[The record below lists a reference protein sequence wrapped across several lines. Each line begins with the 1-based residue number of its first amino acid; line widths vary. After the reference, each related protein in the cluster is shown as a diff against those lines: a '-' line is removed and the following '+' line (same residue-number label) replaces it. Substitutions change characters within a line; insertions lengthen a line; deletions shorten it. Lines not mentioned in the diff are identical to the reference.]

1 MSTNRLVLLAAALLF
16 LMPARFAVNARE
28 AQAAVRHTYQVIE
41 AQWRLQD
48 SVQTAE
54 ARRMARR
61 R

>member
-1 MSTNRLVLLAAALLF
+1 MFGRTDA
-16 LMPARFAVNARE
+16 E
-28 AQAAVRHTYQVIE
+28 DTCQVIE
-41 AQWRLQD
+41 AQRRLQD